1 MSPQT
6 SRCGRWAQSIATP
19 RSPARCHDRGVKSL
33 ARLAFSALVAGVS
46 IVAFA
51 PEAHALGPVD
61 IEVGGRV
68 GVGTKPDSRT
78 ASPFGFGLGARG
90 GVSIFH
96 FYGGVG
102 VMHYFGSSTELPT
115 AGGTVNSQY
124 SSTLLGVE
132 LGYSITIIP
141 KLLLRPQLG
150 IGNASLSFGNDHSH
164 DHLYL
169 EPGLT
174 ALILLDNLYLGA
186 DANLLAVTGVPTGDA
201 GGNETK
207 TYAAL
212 TAHAQVGIRF

>member
-1 MSPQT
+1 M
-6 SRCGRWAQSIATP
+6 
-19 RSPARCHDRGVKSL
+19 KSF
-33 ARLAFSALVAGVS
+33 ARLASSALIAGAS
-46 IVAFA
+46 FLALA

-61 IEVGGRV
+61 VEIGGRL

-78 ASPFGFGLGARG
+78 ASPFGIGLGARG

-96 FYGGVG
+96 VYGGLSAI
-102 VMHYFGSSTELPT
+102 HYFGSSTELPT

-132 LGYSITIIP
+132 LGYSITIVP

-150 IGNASLSFGNDHSH
+150 LGNAALSFGNNASH

-169 EPGLT
+169 EPGVT
-174 ALILLDNLYLGA
+174 ALLLLGNLYLGA
-186 DANLLAVTGVPTGDA
+186 DANLLAVTGVPTGDDQ
-201 GGNETK
+201 TK

-212 TAHAQVGIRF
+212 TAHVQIGLRF